1 MTDTVTSGEVANFTC
16 IVNSW
21 RRILIWRIGK
31 FGSKDIQ
38 TISGNY
44 NDHEIQNVDVI
55 DKESNRKTARLSVVA
70 SSNSVVQCVELQMI
84 RGSTRNT
91 YSQFAMLIV
100 EPQHEGVSH

>member
-1 MTDTVTSGEVANFTC
+1 MTATVTSDEVANFTC
-16 IVNSW
+16 IVNSEK
-21 RRILIWRIGK
+21 RVLIWRIGK
-31 FGSKDIQ
+31 FASKDIQ

-44 NDHEIQNVDVI
+44 NDHEIQNVDII
-55 DKESNRKTARLSVVA
+55 DTNRKTARLSIVA

-84 RGSTRNT
+84 RGSTRKT